1 MSTINN
7 EIFCTQTVSFPSSDT
22 ENDINAVIDLTRTCD
37 PVKKQKCGITKRKSK
52 KKNSKLR
59 KELGSEMVVY
69 RDFNVSQMERM
80 THSQLSK
87 VLNADLA
94 DEEMQEQLN
103 TNRME
108 KALDKELAREIAL
121 KKVEMVLEASKEIKN
136 LDERMFFINKYT

>member
-22 ENDINAVIDLTRTCD
+22 ENDINAVIDLTKKID
-37 PVKKQKCGITKRKSK
+37 PIKKQKCGITKRKSK
-52 KKNSKLR
+52 KKNSKLY